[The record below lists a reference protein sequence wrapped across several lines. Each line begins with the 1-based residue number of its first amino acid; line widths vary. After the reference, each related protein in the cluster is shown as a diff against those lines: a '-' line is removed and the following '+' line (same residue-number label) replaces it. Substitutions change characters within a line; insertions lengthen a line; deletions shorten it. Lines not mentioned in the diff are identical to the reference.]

1 MEGPSSCSLKT
12 PVVTPSQQHS
22 APRRRAAPEHG
33 VLRDSPADTYFFTI
47 SPGCYKSMLKQLIPF
62 LKEQTLTLRL
72 GRSSEEPLWLLAFPP
87 MWLPLFSLFL
97 HLHFSPLH

>member
-1 MEGPSSCSLKT
+1 
-12 PVVTPSQQHS
+12 
-22 APRRRAAPEHG
+22 
-33 VLRDSPADTYFFTI
+33 
-47 SPGCYKSMLKQLIPF
+47 MLKQLIPF